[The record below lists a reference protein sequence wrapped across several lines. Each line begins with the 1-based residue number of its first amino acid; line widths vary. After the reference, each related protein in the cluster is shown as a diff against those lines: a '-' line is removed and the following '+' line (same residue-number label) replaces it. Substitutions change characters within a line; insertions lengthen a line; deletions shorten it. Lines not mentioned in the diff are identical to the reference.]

1 MTSPGATIDRPRIA
15 EVRAAGLAA
24 IAESALLYLPLT
36 VALTGRAA
44 VTAGSAA
51 TYPTF
56 VAAFTLAVVVA
67 TRFRGATAM
76 PTVAAVVAG
85 AVGLLSASLWG
96 AGGSGGANEIA
107 ATVIVALLLALRVV
121 TLALRE
127 WRDPIQASFGWGAV
141 ALLGQVLLAAGI
153 DTGWEP
159 LMLVAVPQFFLGSLA
174 SRAASVRATAVGHED
189 PREGRAAGKRQ
200 ALIGAGAL
208 GAFMAVALAIGG
220 PGGLLERLGALL
232 TSVMATFGS
241 LLAFALAQLARPIF
255 WLVDRLNIDPTDWQ
269 RALDRIRVN
278 LGRARRVAD
287 THEGGGFLYR
297 AFGVLALVGLA
308 TLLVWAIRKQR
319 TRLAQPGPWAPELE
333 TRPIASSPPPA
344 RPSLRLGARR
354 GEMPADTVRR
364 WYAESLMLLEGSGV
378 AKPPWQTPGEFLPD
392 VTRAFPDCAG
402 SFAALTRAYEEVRY
416 GNRTMDRA
424 RLKRLEPHREL
435 VMRVLRQPR
444 PVEGT

>member
-1 MTSPGATIDRPRIA
+1 MSVVTSPGATIDRPRSA
-15 EVRAAGLAA
+15 EIRAAGLAA
-24 IAESALLYLPLT
+24 IAESALFYLPLT

-44 VTAGSAA
+44 VPAGSMA
-51 TYPTF
+51 TYPSF

-85 AVGLLSASLWG
+85 AVGMLSASLWG
-96 AGGSGGANEIA
+96 SGGAEQIA

-127 WRDPIQASFGWGAV
+127 WRDPIHASFGWGAMV
-141 ALLGQVLLAAGI
+141 LLGQVLLATGL

-189 PREGRAAGKRQ
+189 PGEGRAAAKRQ
-200 ALIGAGAL
+200 ALIGAVAL
-208 GAFMAVALAIGG
+208 GAFMAVAVAIGG
-220 PGGLLERLGALL
+220 SGGLLERLGALL
-232 TSVMATFGS
+232 TAVMATLGS

-255 WLVDRLNIDPTDWQ
+255 WLVDRLNIDPTEWQ

-278 LGRARRVAD
+278 LGRARRVVD
-287 THEGGGFLYR
+287 PGEGGGFLYR
-297 AFGVLALVGLA
+297 AFGVLALAGLA
-308 TLLVWAIRKQR
+308 ALLVWAIRKQR
-319 TRLAQPGPWAPELE
+319 TRLARPGPWAPELE
-333 TRPIASSPPPA
+333 TRPIAASPPPA
-344 RPSLRLGARR
+344 RPSLRRGVRR
-354 GEMPADTVRR
+354 GELPADTVRR
-364 WYAESLMLLEGSGV
+364 WYAESLLLLEGSGV

-392 VTRAFPDCAG
+392 VNRAFPDCAG

-416 GNRTMDRA
+416 GNRTTDRA
-424 RLKRLEPHREL
+424 QLKRLAPHREL
-435 VMRVLRQPR
+435 VVRVLRQPR
-444 PVEGT
+444 PDEGT